1 MLRQLITRYFGFFLA
16 LALSGGGAH
25 AEIGQPLRGDELL
38 RGRFV
43 QERTLEGFSAPLR
56 SEGSFVLA
64 PGVGLIWR
72 AETPFAVTTLMTRQG
87 LAQQSDGATTLDLPA
102 SRAPFMATLYDMLGG
117 ALAGDWQGLERDFT
131 VVKTEAGGKWMLVLT
146 PRKGADTG
154 GMPFA
159 QINVTGAEFVERV
172 EIAKVGG
179 DRDVLKFLDQK
190 RLRAPLTA
198 DEQELLQ
205 GVGQP

>member
-1 MLRQLITRYFGFFLA
+1 MRWQLIARCFAIILA
-16 LALSGGGAH
+16 LALSGLDAR
-25 AEIGQPLRGDELL
+25 AEIGQPLRSDELL
-38 RGRFV
+38 RGRFI

-72 AETPFAVTTLMTRQG
+72 AETPFAVTTLMTSQG

-117 ALAGDWQGLERDFT
+117 ALAGDWHGLERDFT
-131 VVKTEAGGKWMLVLT
+131 VVKTEADGKWMLELT
-146 PRKGADTG
+146 PRKSADAG

-159 QINVTGAEFVERV
+159 QIDVMGGEFVERV

-179 DRDVLKFLDQK
+179 DRDVLEFLDQK
-190 RLRAPLTA
+190 RLPATLTT
-198 DEQELLQ
+198 DELELLQ
-205 GVGQP
+205 GVGKP

>member
-1 MLRQLITRYFGFFLA
+1 MRWQLITRCVAIILA
-16 LALSGGGAH
+16 LAMAGPGAH
-25 AEIGQPLRGDELL
+25 ADVAQPLRGDELL
-38 RGRFV
+38 RGRFI
-43 QERTLEGFSAPLR
+43 QERTLAGFAAPLR

-72 AETPFAVTTLMTRQG
+72 AETPFAVTTLMTSQG

-117 ALAGDWQGLERDFT
+117 ALGGDWRGLERDFT
-131 VVKTEAGGKWMLVLT
+131 VVKTEADGKWMLELL
-146 PRKGADTG
+146 PRKGANAV

-159 QINVTGAEFVERV
+159 QINVTGAAFVERV

-179 DRDVLKFLDQK
+179 DRDVLEFLDQK
-190 RLRAPLTA
+190 RQPAPLTA
-198 DEQELLQ
+198 DELELLQ
-205 GVGQP
+205 EVGKP